1 MLFRSFP
8 HPDIANVNLTLPP
21 EIAYIDNG
29 TRIYSIAPNHSNENP
44 EGPGGIFNQYY
55 FEVSDIDT
63 PTAPYKGDYILD
75 ITSSGETSHYYFN
88 NLDFLGTST
97 ESRESILMPIS
108 SYHFEGGYLKT
119 VSWEWKKIVD
129 DTIVPAS
136 EDEVKLI
143 VRQFYFYFGQNLGT
157 QMPDTFGVPYYI
169 NGTLDVSSYNL
180 EEDSYSYIECD
191 YWDRAANDCKF
202 FFDL

>member
-1 MLFRSFP
+1 MLFRS
-8 HPDIANVNLTLPP
+8 
-21 EIAYIDNG
+21 
-29 TRIYSIAPNHSNENP
+29 
-44 EGPGGIFNQYY
+44 
-55 FEVSDIDT
+55 
-63 PTAPYKGDYILD
+63 
-75 ITSSGETSHYYFN
+75 SHYYFN

-108 SYHFEGGYLKT
+108 SYHFEDGYLKT